1 MRYDFSL
8 VEDEDN
14 LAAIPEGVYLCRIA
28 EVRDGRARDG
38 SVQWGMR
45 LEVVDGEYAGRTA
58 AWDRLTWSERGVRRV
73 KRVLA
78 ALGFDVE
85 GPIEIG
91 PEDLVGRIARVT
103 CQLEE
108 WEDSVTGSRIVRL
121 RVPYRGFE
129 PADPEEADVD
139 LRGGKGESSSEH
151 ALENAPE
158 SASRTRG
165 LAAG

>member
-8 VEDEDN
+8 VEDDDN
-14 LAAIPEGVYLCRIA
+14 LVTIPEGVYLCRVA

-45 LEVVDGEYAGRTA
+45 LEVAEGEYAGRTA
-58 AWDRLTWSERGVRRV
+58 AWDRLTWSDRGVRRV

-85 GPIEIG
+85 GPLEIA
-91 PEDLVGRIARVT
+91 PEDLVGRVARVA

-108 WEDSVTGSRIVRL
+108 WEDSITGSRVVRM

-129 PADPEEADVD
+129 PAGAGEADVD
-139 LRGGKGESSSEH
+139 AWGGEGESSSEH
-151 ALENAPE
+151 VLDP
-158 SASRTRG
+158 ASDPRG
-165 LAAG
+165 RAAG